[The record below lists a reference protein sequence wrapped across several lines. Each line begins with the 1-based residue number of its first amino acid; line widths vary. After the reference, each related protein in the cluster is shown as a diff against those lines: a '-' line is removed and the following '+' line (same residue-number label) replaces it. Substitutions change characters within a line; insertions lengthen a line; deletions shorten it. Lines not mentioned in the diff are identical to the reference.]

1 MLPTAAVVTV
11 KVAVVKPA
19 ATVTLGGVVA
29 ELLLSDSVTRTPPL
43 GAGAL
48 SVTVPVE
55 LVPPVTVVG
64 FSTSD
69 DRLGP
74 PADEVKFKPVMLLP
88 LTVTPWLLGEK
99 IYPLLLGVTVYVPLA
114 IPLKM

>member
-11 KVAVVKPA
+11 NVAVVNPA

-29 ELLLSDSVTRTPPL
+29 ELLLSDNMTVTPPL

-48 SVTVPVE
+48 SVTVPIE

-64 FSTSD
+64 FSTTD
-69 DRLGP
+69 DRVGP
-74 PADEVKFKPVMLLP
+74 PAEELKFKPVMLLP
-88 LTVTPWLLGEK
+88 LTVTP
-99 IYPLLLGVTVYVPLA
+99 
-114 IPLKM
+114 